1 VTLQGTGIPATQL
14 AGKQQILND
23 YRLYQNYPNPFNAT
37 TTINYSLAS
46 EKQVEIKVFDVNG
59 RELKTLINQKLP
71 AGKYAIEL
79 DAAELNSGVY
89 FYQIQAGS
97 FSQSRKMILLK

>member
-1 VTLQGTGIPATQL
+1 MPDPVPVM
-14 AGKQQILND
+14 
-23 YRLYQNYPNPFNAT
+23 T
-37 TTINYSLAS
+37 TMLRPSTS
-46 EKQVEIKVFDVNG
+46 ENLVEIKLFDVNG